1 MIRAC
6 NDDTCISG
14 STTCNGNLCVLL
26 NDGFIVPNNGKG
38 VIIEEG
44 QSGAVD
50 VLWLGRDTCG
60 PTDLDLTIVAV
71 GGGGFLNGGGGGS
84 GYLNYYLLG
93 EITPGFYQ
101 YMAYTGLFTFSY
113 MFTLGLKN
121 ALLAYMTSLENTKVL
136 NLKDNGFNV
145 LSCLFTSFCFYTN

>member
-6 NDDTCISG
+6 NDGTCISG

-26 NDGFIVPNNGKG
+26 NDGYIVPNNGKG

-50 VLWLGRDTCG
+50 VLWLGDTCG
-60 PTDLDLTIVAV
+60 GAGGMDLDLLIVAV

-84 GYLNYYLLG
+84 GYLNLFLFG
-93 EITPGFYQ
+93 TFQPSFYQ
-101 YMAYTGLFTFSY
+101 YMAYTGLFTFSCL
-113 MFTLGLKN
+113 FALVPNN
-121 ALLAYMTSLENTKVL
+121 AH
-136 NLKDNGFNV
+136 
-145 LSCLFTSFCFYTN
+145 SCLFTTFSSFLF

>member
-6 NDDTCISG
+6 NDGTCISG

-26 NDGFIVPNNGKG
+26 NDGYIVPNNGKG

-50 VLWLGRDTCG
+50 VLWLGDTCE
-60 PTDLDLTIVAV
+60 PLDLLIVAV

-84 GYLNYYLLG
+84 GYVSYYSFG
-93 EITPGFYQ
+93 TFQPSEGFYQ
-101 YMAYTGLFTFSY
+101 YMAYTG
-113 MFTLGLKN
+113 
-121 ALLAYMTSLENTKVL
+121 
-136 NLKDNGFNV
+136 
-145 LSCLFTSFCFYTN
+145 